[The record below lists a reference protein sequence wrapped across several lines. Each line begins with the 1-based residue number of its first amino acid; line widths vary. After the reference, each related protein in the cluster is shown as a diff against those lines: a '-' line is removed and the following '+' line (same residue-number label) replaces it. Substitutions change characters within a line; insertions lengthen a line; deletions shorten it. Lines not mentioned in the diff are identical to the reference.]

1 MNSIFRQGGG
11 RLRTGNLVQLTESGV
26 SHLIANEFWNL
37 PDNYSGKKISVTLK
51 NSAGAAVANTAVKFA
66 VFEFSE
72 AIPENWDF
80 MALTSKGVY
89 TTDATGLFE
98 INYTGSA
105 QIGGFAYLAILHPN
119 SSPTESVIWKVT
131 IS

>member
-1 MNSIFRQGGG
+1 MDNIFRIGN
-11 RLRTGNLVQLTESGV
+11 RLRCADDFVKNCGCNV
-26 SHLIANEFWNL
+26 SHLIANEFWIKTTNL
-37 PDNYSGKKISVTLK
+37 TKRIAVTLK
-51 NSAGAAVANTAVKFA
+51 NAAGALVANTPVKYA

-72 AIPENWDF
+72 AIPFNADF

-89 TTDATGLFE
+89 TTDASGNFE
-98 INYTGSA
+98 VIYTGSA
-105 QIGGFAYLAILHPN
+105 QIGGYAYLAILHPH